1 MPIRAVIFD
10 LGGVLVRT
18 EDRQPR
24 ARLAERLGMS
34 YDELSSVIF
43 DSDSARQATLGQLS
57 TDAHWEA
64 VLQALRLTEQEFG
77 LARQDFWGGDT
88 LDMEL
93 VDYIRGLRPKYK
105 TALLS
110 NAWDNLR
117 QVLDQHWR
125 ILDAFDQVII
135 SAEVGLAKP
144 DLRIYRLAV
153 ERLGVAPAEA
163 VFVDDY
169 ADNLEGARAA
179 GLQVVH
185 FQERAQALAELAALL
200 EDHTPGAGPETDR

>member
-18 EDRQPR
+18 EDREPR
-24 ARLAERLGMS
+24 AQLAARLGMS
-34 YDELSSVIF
+34 YDELSSLIF
-43 DSDSARQATLGQLS
+43 DSESAHQATLGQLS

-64 VLQALRLTEQEFG
+64 VLKALRLSEQEFG
-77 LARQDFWGGDT
+77 LARQDFWGGDS
-88 LDMEL
+88 LDVEL
-93 VDYIRGLRPKYK
+93 VDYIRGLQPRYR

-117 QVLDQHWR
+117 EALDQHWR

-144 DLRIYRLAV
+144 DAAIYQLAV
-153 ERLGVAPAEA
+153 ERLGVAAEEA
-163 VFVDDY
+163 VFVDDW
-169 ADNLEGARAA
+169 AENLEGARAA
-179 GLQVVH
+179 GLHAIQ
-185 FQERAQALAELAALL
+185 FRSRQQALSELELL
-200 EDHTPGAGPETDR
+200 LVNA

>member
-24 ARLAERLGMS
+24 ARLAERLGIS
-34 YDELSSVIF
+34 YDQLSSVIF

-64 VLQALRLTEQEFG
+64 VLRALNLTEQEFG
-77 LARQDFWGGDT
+77 LARQDFWGGDS
-88 LDMEL
+88 LDVEL
-93 VDYIRGLRPKYK
+93 VDYIRSLRPRYQ

-117 QVLDQHWR
+117 QVLDQHWD

-144 DLRIYRLAV
+144 DRRIYQLAV
-153 ERLGVAPAEA
+153 EQLGVAAEEA

-169 ADNLEGARAA
+169 PANLEGARAA
-179 GLQVVH
+179 GLMTIH
-185 FQERAQALAELAALL
+185 FHSREQTVSELEKLLAE
-200 EDHTPGAGPETDR
+200 G